1 MRKHN
6 VHRVRKSAAAL
17 PVTPLPWRL
26 VVLTLLCA
34 CILAAGFFY
43 AARQHFSTIDL
54 GLKNSKLRK
63 QIEDLESE
71 RRRLVLAKEVS
82 LSPVVEIARNT
93 RPPRLQEQPQ
103 IESQTQQ
110 TAQETA
116 KIEKKD
122 VTAHPEPAPV
132 QISMRDARKAPPAEV
147 KPAEP
152 KKAAKPRSEQAAQKP
167 SNPNERPRVIAES
180 EKRVASAT
188 VKSF

>member
-1 MRKHN
+1 MRRHN
-6 VHRVRKSAAAL
+6 AHRVRKSAAAS
-17 PVTPLPWRL
+17 PVRPLPWRVFL
-26 VVLTLLCA
+26 LTLVCA

-71 RRRLVLAKEVS
+71 RRRLVLAKEIS
-82 LSPVVEIARNT
+82 LSPGELARNKRGLRLTAKPANEPEPQEIA
-93 RPPRLQEQPQ
+93 
-103 IESQTQQ
+103 
-110 TAQETA
+110 
-116 KIEKKD
+116 KVEKKE
-122 VTAHPEPAPV
+122 VPSNPAPEPV
-132 QISMRDARKAPPAEV
+132 QISMRDMKKPSAAER
-147 KPAEP
+147 KPAET
-152 KKAAKPRSEQAAQKP
+152 KKIAKPRSEQAAQKP

>member
-6 VHRVRKSAAAL
+6 VHRVRKSAAAS
-17 PVTPLPWRL
+17 PIMPLQWRT
-26 VVLTLLCA
+26 VILTLLCA
-34 CILAAGFFY
+34 CVLAAGFFY

-63 QIEDLESE
+63 QIDDLESE

-82 LSPVVEIARNT
+82 LSPVVEFARNT
-93 RPPRLQEQPQ
+93 HPPRLQEQPPVEPQ
-103 IESQTQQ
+103 AQET
-110 TAQETA
+110 TQETA
-116 KIEKKD
+116 KIEKKE
-122 VTAHPEPAPV
+122 VSPNPAPEPV
-132 QISMRDARKAPPAEV
+132 QISMREAKKAPPADT
-147 KPAEP
+147 KPGET
-152 KKAAKPRSEQAAQKP
+152 KKVTKPRSEQATQKP

>member
-6 VHRVRKSAAAL
+6 VHRVRRSAAASS
-17 PVTPLPWRL
+17 VKPLPWRL
-26 VVLTLLCA
+26 VLLTLLCA

-82 LSPVVEIARNT
+82 LSPVEIARINARDL
-93 RPPRLQEQPQ
+93 RPKAKPETEPQP
-103 IESQTQQ
+103 
-110 TAQETA
+110 QETA
-116 KIEKKD
+116 KIEKK
-122 VTAHPEPAPV
+122 EPASDTPEPV
-132 QISMRDARKAPPAEV
+132 QISMREAKKPLAAEL
-147 KPAEP
+147 KPTEA
-152 KKAAKPRSEQAAQKP
+152 KKVAKPKVEQTAQRS